1 MNLIKK
7 LQKKIMKN
15 SENVSRE
22 TFIQI
27 ILKNDVIMKKDMNE
41 EKEEKECQG

>member
-1 MNLIKK
+1 
-7 LQKKIMKN
+7 MKN

-41 EKEEKECQG
+41 EKEEKEEKECQG

>member
-1 MNLIKK
+1 
-7 LQKKIMKN
+7 MKN
-15 SENVSRE
+15 SENVSRK

>member
-1 MNLIKK
+1 
-7 LQKKIMKN
+7 MKN